1 VPIRVVAD
9 SNCDLPPEL
18 VARYDILII
27 PSLLNMGDQ
36 TYLDGVEISRDEFYR
51 RLPQLNPLPTTA
63 APASGVFEATF
74 RRCGSDPV
82 VCITLASAFSAIYNA
97 ARLGAE
103 PLGEQVT
110 LVDSQQA
117 SMGMGWQVLAAA
129 EAAQAGAPLPEVL
142 ACIESVQRRLRL
154 YTALD
159 TVDYLRRGGRASLV
173 SALVS
178 GLLQIKPVLEVR
190 AGQVATIAKVR
201 TLAKARDELIARV
214 EALGP
219 LARLAVL
226 HTAFEAGARELA
238 ERLAPRSAEPPL
250 IAEVTAVIGT
260 HIGPG
265 ALAVVPVMM
274 ES

>member
-1 VPIRVVAD
+1 MPIRVVAD

-27 PSLLNMGDQ
+27 PSLLNMGGQ

-63 APASGVFEATF
+63 APASGVFEETF
-74 RRCGSDPV
+74 RRCGRAQV

-129 EAAQAGAPLPEVL
+129 ETAHAGASLPEVL
-142 ACIESVQRRLRL
+142 AGIESVQRRLRL
-154 YTALD
+154 YAALD
-159 TVDYLRRGGRASLV
+159 TVEYLRRGGRASLV
-173 SALVS
+173 SALMS

-190 AGQVATIAKVR
+190 AGQVSTIAKVR
-201 TLAKARDELIARV
+201 TQARARDELIARV
-214 EALGP
+214 KALGP

-226 HTAFEAGARELA
+226 HTAFEAGARELV
-238 ERLAPRSAEPPL
+238 EQLAPCSAEPPL

-265 ALAVVPVMM
+265 ALAVVPVMK
-274 ES
+274 ET